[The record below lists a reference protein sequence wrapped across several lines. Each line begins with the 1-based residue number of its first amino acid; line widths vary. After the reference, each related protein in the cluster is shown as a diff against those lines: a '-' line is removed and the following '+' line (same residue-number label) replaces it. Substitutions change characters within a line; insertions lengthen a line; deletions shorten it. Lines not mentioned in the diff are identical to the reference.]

1 MEKAVPARPAV
12 GERVWPGGSAGQG
25 RAPPW
30 LTGDR
35 VTAPIFS
42 SESLCEV
49 RCGLPPPNGIIM
61 LIKTLPL
68 QRF

>member
-12 GERVWPGGSAGQG
+12 GERMRPWGSAGQG

-49 RCGLPPPNGIIM
+49 RAASPKRDNYVN
-61 LIKTLPL
+61 
-68 QRF
+68 